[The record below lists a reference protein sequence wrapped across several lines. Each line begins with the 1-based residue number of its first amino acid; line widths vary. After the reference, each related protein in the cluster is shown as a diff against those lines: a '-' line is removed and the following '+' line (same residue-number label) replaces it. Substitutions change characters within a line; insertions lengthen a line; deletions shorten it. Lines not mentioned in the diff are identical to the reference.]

1 MQSTPQ
7 LLSQLNTVLTSE
19 LTSINQYF
27 LHAPVLGILAGRD
40 IPIAGVADS
49 ANSELLRITSE
60 GLINESKRLARRNL
74 ERKNQQLKVAV

>member
-1 MQSTPQ
+1 
-7 LLSQLNTVLTSE
+7 
-19 LTSINQYF
+19 
-27 LHAPVLGILAGRD
+27 LAGRD